1 MAYNNNTYITI
12 SHSTCDSLGLTGNHR
27 TNNDGTIC
35 IIEYSQGEEIP
46 LNVLNNL
53 IDTYTHE
60 EVLLLVSQTE
70 WNLTHEA

>member
-1 MAYNNNTYITI
+1 MDYNNNTYITI
-12 SHSTCDSLGLTGNHR
+12 SHATCDSLGLIGNHR

-35 IIEYSQGEEIP
+35 IIEYNQGAEIP
-46 LNVLNNL
+46 LNVLDNL

-70 WNLTHEA
+70 WNITHEA